1 MISVV
6 YCTRETNPNHK
17 EHIIKTSGLHK
28 HIEVIEIINN
38 GESLTSSYNRGFKM
52 CKYDIVVFCHDD
64 ILIETKQWGKK
75 LNKLFNNHP
84 EYGIIGVA
92 GSKYM
97 PKSGRW
103 WEDKNQMFG
112 KVKHTNNGKSWL
124 SEYSVDLGNSIEETV
139 IVDGLWFA
147 IDKNKIK
154 STFDESVEGFHFYD
168 VTFCFQNHLKG
179 IKVGVTTKIRVNH
192 MSIGQTN
199 EEWEK
204 NRTKF
209 ADKYGEELPIK
220 IKQDFTNVKMK
231 VLLGCL
237 NYKGLTGSEI
247 STFLLSKALK
257 EKGCDVHIYSNI
269 GGDLSKKAKKIGINL
284 HNLDSPP
291 GYKMGD
297 GKWGLNIN
305 GGTTISQKGKLY
317 KIKDIKFDIIQIN
330 HQPIGKTLLNLF
342 PNNKFVNIVR
352 SRMLPVEY
360 PIIDDRIKKYVAINE
375 VVEKFMIENYQN
387 ITSKNVSMI
396 YNIAEEKN
404 KTKKSNPIVVENF
417 ILLPGTMN
425 YLRKNMVYDI
435 VEKTKSSGEKLI
447 LVGNDNDFGY
457 AKKLDKENDHVIY
470 YDEMSDLSELYEK
483 CNKVC
488 GLYLG
493 RTLIEG
499 FKYDKMGV
507 GYLVDSQ
514 GNIED
519 IMSDVFPEDKSLFD
533 GEYIVK
539 QYIGL
544 YKEVINSFD
553 NKVGELNDTH
563 HNGVKRIEQM
573 RVAPGL
579 KFFKEKLL
587 KKYSLKDYV
596 DVNKPCIF
604 NGLYTTQDYM
614 SLINHKSHKTVVWCG
629 SDAQHMNKN
638 LIDRA
643 GKIRHIA
650 KSKFISETLTKQ
662 GIPHIVLPITPT
674 SSIKNYKEKKG
685 ENIYF
690 YRGENRVKYGG
701 DLVDVIKKRTNYNI
715 IEADSKTFKKDELN
729 SVYESSFIGLRLTK
743 HDGLPNTVLELGLM
757 GRNCIHNGNTPNS
770 LNYKTVDDI
779 ITHIDNEFKNRNE
792 NSESVVDDVYNFLNI
807 NSNWLD
813 VYDG

>member
-6 YCTRETNPNHK
+6 YCTREPNPKHT

-38 GESLTSSYNRGFKM
+38 GESLTKSYNRGLKQS
-52 CKYDIVVFCHDD
+52 KNDIVVFCHDD
-64 ILIETKQWGKK
+64 IIIETKQWGKK
-75 LNKLFNNHP
+75 LNKLFINYP

-103 WEDKNQMFG
+103 WEDRNQMFG

-147 IDKNKIK
+147 IDKNKINT
-154 STFDESVEGFHFYD
+154 SFDETVEGFHFYD
-168 VTFCFQNHLKG
+168 VSFCFQNHLNG
-179 IKVGVTTKIRVNH
+179 VKVGVTTKIRVNH

-204 NRTKF
+204 NRIKF
-209 ADKYGEELPIK
+209 ANKYSKELPIK

-247 STFLLSKALK
+247 STFQLSKALK
-257 EKGCDVHIYSNI
+257 EKGCDVHVYSNI
-269 GGDLSKKAKKIGINL
+269 GGILSKKAKKLGINL

-297 GKWGLNIN
+297 GKWVFNVN
-305 GGTTISQKGKLY
+305 GQKIISQKEKLY
-317 KIKDIKFDIIQIN
+317 KVKDVKFDIIQIN
-330 HQPIGKTLLNLF
+330 HQPIGKTLLNLY
-342 PNNKFVNIVR
+342 PKNKFVNIVR

-360 PIIDDRIKKYVAINE
+360 PILDERIKKYIAINE
-375 VVEKFMIENYQN
+375 VVEKFMIDNYEN
-387 ITSKNVSMI
+387 ITAENVEMI

-404 KTKKSNPIVVENF
+404 TTNNSTDVNIENF

-435 VEKTKSSGEKLI
+435 TEKTKISGEKLV

-457 AKKLDKENDHVIY
+457 AKKLSEENEHVIY
-470 YDEMSDLSELYEK
+470 YDEMSDLSGLYEK

-499 FKYDKMGV
+499 FKHNKKGV
-507 GYLVDSQ
+507 GYLVDDR

-519 IMSDVFPEDKSLFD
+519 IMTDVYPEDINLFD
-533 GEYIVK
+533 SDYISN
-539 QYIGL
+539 QYLDL
-544 YKEVINSFD
+544 YKEVINSVD
-553 NKVGELNDTH
+553 IGVGELNDSDT
-563 HNGVKRIEQM
+563 NGVTTIEQM

-579 KFFKEKLL
+579 SFFKEKLL
-587 KKYSLKDYV
+587 KKYGLKDYT
-596 DVNKPCIF
+596 DVNKACVF
-604 NGLYTTQDYM
+604 NGLYTMQDYM

-638 LIDRA
+638 LIKQA

-674 SSIKNYKEKKG
+674 SPVKNYKEKKG

-690 YRGENRVKYGG
+690 YRGENRKKYGG
-701 DLVDVIKKRTNYNI
+701 DLVDIIKERTNYNI
-715 IEADSKTFKKDELN
+715 IEADSKTFNEGELN
-729 SVYESSFIGLRLTK
+729 SVYESCFMGLRLTK

-757 GRNCIHNGNTPNS
+757 GRNCVHNGNTPNS
-770 LNYKTVDDI
+770 LNYGTVEDI
-779 ITHIDNEFKNRNE
+779 ISHIDNEYNKKND
-792 NSESVVDDVYNFLNI
+792 NSEGVVDDVYNFLDI
-807 NSNWLD
+807 NSDWLN
-813 VYDG
+813 VYDE